1 MWIQHGNRN
10 LLSALPRYF
19 GVRSRLLKLA
29 EDVTMKMCPLCHSEM
44 PERYNYC
51 YQCGEYVGDAAAFKP
66 ALSPEAEAQQQQQ
79 ERVIHYGC
87 LTLIVLWIGFGLW
100 FFFHMNR

>member
-1 MWIQHGNRN
+1 MPADRDAQTIPSSWE
-10 LLSALPRYF
+10 A
-19 GVRSRLLKLA
+19 VA
-29 EDVTMKMCPLCHSEM
+29 MMKMCPLCNTEM

-51 YQCGEYVGDAAAFKP
+51 YQCGEYVGDTAALKP
-66 ALSPEAEAQQQQQ
+66 EVSPEVEAQQQQQ

-87 LTLIVLWIGFGLW
+87 LTLIVLWTVFGLW

>member
-1 MWIQHGNRN
+1 MVPTAQDAYAAFCLRE
-10 LLSALPRYF
+10 A
-19 GVRSRLLKLA
+19 V
-29 EDVTMKMCPLCHSEM
+29 VMMKMCPLCHSEM

-51 YQCGEYVGDAAAFKP
+51 YQCGEYVGDTAALKP

-87 LTLIVLWIGFGLW
+87 LTLIVLWIVFGLW